1 MKVHHRKYQTRCY
14 TVPSYEPAPL
24 KTTGVPT
31 NHKTHDN
38 ELAAALSSE
47 SSMASAQAS
56 AQAAEEARGHA
67 QAAASSLVLAKKS
80 IVDEVVKQLQKDPS
94 EPLDL
99 VTLSYVNNMNDNLRF
114 NLIKDRKEAF
124 QKYDVEK
131 THIQYLFLQGA
142 VTTGGT
148 GSEHTIYL
156 GEPFYW
162 PSKATIVSVS
172 VQHSAGGT
180 SKLRMLSFV
189 EQHTKTELAESDT
202 VPYMM
207 NNLSFRIPARTK
219 VYFSVVTTK
228 AIPTVAV
235 VLGIL
240 WHPIE

>member
-1 MKVHHRKYQTRCY
+1 MIHRRYQARY
-14 TVPSYEPAPL
+14 TVPSAPL

-67 QAAASSLVLAKKS
+67 QAAASSLALAKKS
-80 IVDEVVKQLQKDPS
+80 IVDEVVKQLQKEQPS

-99 VTLSYVNNMNDNLRF
+99 VTLKYATTMNENLRYS
-114 NLIKDRKEAF
+114 LIKDRKEAF
-124 QKYDVEK
+124 QKYEVEK
-131 THIQYLFLQGA
+131 THIQYHFLQGS
-142 VTTGGT
+142 VTSGGS
-148 GSEHTIYL
+148 GSEHTINL

-189 EQHTKTELAESDT
+189 DQHTKTDLAESET

-207 NNLSFRIPARTK
+207 NNLSFKIPARTK

-228 AIPTVAV
+228 AIPTVTV
-235 VLGIL
+235 ILGVL
-240 WHPIE
+240 WHPID

>member
-1 MKVHHRKYQTRCY
+1 MIHRRYQARY
-14 TVPSYEPAPL
+14 TVPYAEPAPL
-24 KTTGVPT
+24 KTTGVPA

-38 ELAAALSSE
+38 DLAAALSSE
-47 SSMASAQAS
+47 SSMASARAS
-56 AQAAEEARGHA
+56 AQAAEEARDHA

-80 IVDEVVKQLQKDPS
+80 IVDEVVKQLQKEPS

-99 VTLSYVNNMNDNLRF
+99 VTLKYATTMNDNLRYS
-114 NLIKDRKEAF
+114 LIKDRKEAF
-124 QKYDVEK
+124 QKYEVEK
-131 THIQYLFLQGA
+131 THIQYLFLQGS
-142 VTTGGT
+142 VTSGGS
-148 GSEHTIYL
+148 GSEHTINL

-189 EQHTKTELAESDT
+189 DQHAKTELAESET

-207 NNLSFRIPARTK
+207 NNLSFRIPAKTK

-228 AIPTVAV
+228 AIPTATVI
-235 VLGIL
+235 LGVL
-240 WHPIE
+240 WHPID